1 MNDKRHDRRD
11 VELDRFFALARQA
24 SPGISEVERN
34 FETRVM
40 ARIREGRERQEP
52 WYAWAWRLAP
62 VFLALTILLA
72 GWSLFYSPVRPA
84 DPVTTLASG
93 TQEVALLD
101 YLTGE

>member
-11 VELDRFFALARQA
+11 AELDRYFALARQA
-24 SPGISEVERN
+24 PPDISGVERN

-40 ARIREGRERQEP
+40 ARIREAREP

-62 VFLALTILLA
+62 VFLALAILIA
-72 GWSLFYSPVRPA
+72 GWSLSYSPVRPA
-84 DPVTTLASG
+84 DPVTMLASG

-101 YLTGE
+101 NLTGE

>member
-11 VELDRFFALARQA
+11 VELDRYFELARQT
-24 SPGISEVERN
+24 PQVISEVERN

-40 ARIREGRERQEP
+40 ARIRESREP

-62 VFLALTILLA
+62 VFLALAVLLV
-72 GWSLFYSPVRPA
+72 GWSIYYSPLHPA
-84 DPVTTLASG
+84 DPVATLASG

-101 YLTGE
+101 YLAGE

>member
-1 MNDKRHDRRD
+1 MNDHRRDRRD
-11 VELDRFFALARQA
+11 AELDRLFALARQA
-24 SPGISEVERN
+24 SPDISGVERN

-40 ARIREGRERQEP
+40 ARIREEREP

-62 VFLALTILLA
+62 VFLALTLLLA
-72 GWSLFYSPVRPA
+72 GWSIFYSPVHPA

-93 TQEVALLD
+93 TQEIALLD

>member
-1 MNDKRHDRRD
+1 MNDKRYDRRD
-11 VELDRFFALARQA
+11 VELDRFFAQARQA
-24 SPGISEVERN
+24 LPEISEVERN

-40 ARIREGRERQEP
+40 ARVREGRERQEP

-62 VFLALTILLA
+62 VFLALTILLG
-72 GWSLFYSPVRPA
+72 GWSVLYSSMHPA
-84 DPVTTLASG
+84 DPVTMLASG

>member
-1 MNDKRHDRRD
+1 MNDKRRDRRD
-11 VELDRFFALARQA
+11 VELDRYFELARKTT
-24 SPGISEVERN
+24 PDISGVERN

-40 ARIREGRERQEP
+40 ARNRESREP

-62 VFLALTILLA
+62 AFLALTLLLA
-72 GWSLFYSPVRPA
+72 GWSVFYSPKYPG
-84 DPVTTLASG
+84 DPVTALASG